1 MNIEKATVFY
11 EKHLQRVR
19 KYNEENRD
27 KINEA
32 MKSNYKKIKNDEQK
46 YKEYL
51 EKKRTQ
57 YHTKKQLKLDDPNIS
72 KN

>member
-1 MNIEKATVFY
+1 MNIEKAAVFY

-51 EKKRTQ
+51 EKKRIQ